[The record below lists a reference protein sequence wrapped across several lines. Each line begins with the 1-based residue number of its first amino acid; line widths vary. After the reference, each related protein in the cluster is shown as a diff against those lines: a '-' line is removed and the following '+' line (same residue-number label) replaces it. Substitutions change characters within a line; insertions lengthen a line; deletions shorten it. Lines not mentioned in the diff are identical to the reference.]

1 MRDLEDKTFLLLLV
15 AISLAFLLILWP
27 FSGAIIWGTVFAIV
41 FAPLYRAL
49 LRLMGERESLAAI
62 ITLTLILLIVILPLI
77 LILTLIFREAAGS
90 TPGSKPT
97 NSILRISFAP
107 PSRRCRHGQGTDL
120 SISDWTI
127 SG

>member
-77 LILTLIFREAAGS
+77 LILTLIFREAAAGLHQDRNQRTRFGAFLS
-90 TPGSKPT
+90 HR
-97 NSILRISFAP
+97 LRGVAVMGKG
-107 PSRRCRHGQGTDL
+107 RT
-120 SISDWTI
+120 
-127 SG
+127 